1 MVERYCSTRNKEE
14 NSMLDIVVLA
24 AGKGTRMKSDLP
36 KVLHPIAG
44 KPMLGHILSSARQL
58 GDSDTQIHIVTG
70 HGASLV
76 ENTFSAPDVDF
87 VEQKEQLGTG
97 HAMQQA
103 LPKLRQGSKVLI
115 LAGDVPL
122 ISASTLRTLLDCV
135 SPESM
140 GLLTVELTDATGY
153 GRIVRNANGQAVA
166 IVEHKDASPEQH
178 KINEI
183 NTGIM
188 AASAEDLQQWLPQLS
203 CDNAQGEY
211 YLTDIIAL
219 AVDSEKQV
227 TTASAANEMEVLG
240 VNNRQQQAQLERFY
254 QQAKA
259 DQLMLDGVT
268 LLDPSR
274 VDCRGELSVGH
285 DVEIDINCIFNGRVE
300 IGNNVKIGPNCVIS
314 DSRIGDN
321 TVIKANSILEEA
333 VIAESCD
340 IGPFAR
346 LRPGSQL
353 ANKAKVGNFVETKKA
368 LIGEGSK
375 VNHLTYIGDA
385 EIGIGVNVGAGTIT
399 CNYDGVNKSKT
410 TIGDGAFIGSN
421 SSLVAPVNIGAGST
435 VGAGSTISAE
445 VADDHLG
452 VARAKQRNIRG
463 WKRPVKK

>member
-1 MVERYCSTRNKEE
+1 
-14 NSMLDIVVLA
+14 MLDIVVLA

-44 KPMLGHILSSARQL
+44 KPMLEHVLNSARQL
-58 GDSDTQIHIVTG
+58 GEADTKIHLVTG
-70 HGASLV
+70 HCASLV
-76 ENTFSAPDVDF
+76 EAAFSAPDVDF
-87 VEQKEQLGTG
+87 VVQTEQLGTG
-97 HAMQQA
+97 HAVQQTM
-103 LPKLRQGSKVLI
+103 PYLRQGSMVLI

-122 ISASTLRTLLDCV
+122 ISAATLKTLLTCV
-135 SPESM
+135 GPESM
-140 GLLTVELTDATGY
+140 GLLTVSLEDATGY
-153 GRIVRNANGQAVA
+153 GRIVRTETGEAVA

-178 KINEI
+178 EISEI

-188 AASAEDLQQWLPQLS
+188 AANAADLLQWLPQLS

-219 AVDSEKQV
+219 AVAGGKRV
-227 TTASAANEMEVLG
+227 ITATAANEMEVLG
-240 VNNRQQQAQLERFY
+240 VNNRLQQAQLERFY
-254 QQAKA
+254 QQAQA
-259 DQLMLDGVT
+259 ERLMQAGVT
-268 LLDPSR
+268 LLDPAR
-274 VDCRGELSVGH
+274 FDNRGELSVGN
-285 DVEIDINCIFNGRVE
+285 DVEIDINCVFSGRVE

-321 TVIKANSILEEA
+321 TIIKANSMLEET

-421 SSLVAPVNIGAGST
+421 SSLVAPVNIGAGAT
-435 VGAGSTISAE
+435 VGAGSTIGSD
-445 VADDHLG
+445 VADDELG
-452 VARAKQRNIRG
+452 VARAKQRNIKG